1 MFSDKFVR
9 SVVKNLLEKKELTS
23 LPVEPNNVV
32 DKLQQL
38 SKPYSRLIPQ
48 DKMELSVALSDIIKR
63 VEDEDVPVVFKT
75 LTKLTRDDDDMKKSN
90 VDPKLEALIRAEVR
104 KIIKENLGDE
114 GLGDERDYKR
124 RKFDTAVDVG
134 GDTFADIAKELG
146 FSVAGAKQA
155 VDKAMKKAQWIAQQ
169 MTDFEPGAREEFEI
183 MVLRAMKDYID
194 LLYSSG
200 EVEPEEYELMLNN
213 PDIVREL
220 DGFREFL
227 STYIREERNE

>member
-1 MFSDKFVR
+1 
-9 SVVKNLLEKKELTS
+9 
-23 LPVEPNNVV
+23 
-32 DKLQQL
+32 
-38 SKPYSRLIPQ
+38 
-48 DKMELSVALSDIIKR
+48 
-63 VEDEDVPVVFKT
+63 
-75 LTKLTRDDDDMKKSN
+75 
-90 VDPKLEALIRAEVR
+90 
-104 KIIKENLGDE
+104 
-114 GLGDERDYKR
+114 
-124 RKFDTAVDVG
+124 
-134 GDTFADIAKELG
+134 
-146 FSVAGAKQA
+146 
-155 VDKAMKKAQWIAQQ
+155 